1 MQPIK
6 TTVTKVKNNPLAT
19 LAGAGAGFL
28 IARKMKVTNKYYIA
42 GAILAGAVVAA
53 FTSSYVKQTKSTPKA
68 SIK

>member
-19 LAGAGAGFL
+19 LVGAGAGFL

-42 GAILAGAVVAA
+42 GAILAGAVVGA
-53 FTSSYVKQTKSTPKA
+53 FTSSYIKQTKSTPKA